1 MTTIRH
7 PLRRLRYA
15 LALSYTP
22 EESNTSY
29 IDES

>member
-7 PLRRLRYA
+7 PLRRLRCA

-22 EESNTSY
+22 EESNTER
-29 IDES
+29 ITEP